1 MRVLSKLAADELRAA
16 QHIRP
21 LVVAAEL
28 HVAAVV
34 LEQMIEVVGLHDH
47 VVELQEGQALFHAL
61 LVALSTEHVIDREA
75 GADLP
80 QEFDIIEIQQ
90 PVGIVDHDGFTFA
103 EINES
108 LHLTLEALGIVVDVL
123 LRQHFAHVGA
133 AGRVADHGRAAAD
146 ERDGLVARH
155 LQALHKCQRH
165 KMAGGQGICRAVE
178 ADIELGLAR
187 VDHFA
192 DLRLIRDLLDKPSGL
207 QFFINTHCDF
217 SFYV

>member
-1 MRVLSKLAADELRAA
+1 
-16 QHIRP
+16 
-21 LVVAAEL
+21 
-28 HVAAVV
+28 
-34 LEQMIEVVGLHDH
+34 MIEVVGLHDH

-80 QEFDIIEIQQ
+80 QEFDIIEVQQ

-133 AGRVADHGRAAAD
+133 AGRVANHSRASANQSNRLIAC
-146 ERDGLVARH
+146 H
-155 LQALHKCQRH
+155 LQTLHECQRH
-165 KMAGGQGICRAVE
+165 EMTGSQRICRAVE
-178 ADIELGLAR
+178 ANIELGLAR

-192 DLRLIRDLLDKPSGL
+192 DLRLVRDLRDQSARL
-207 QFFINTHCDF
+207 QLFINTHCIF
-217 SFYV
+217 SLSLFDLVSRRQFHETAAEKL